1 MQQSNAVL
9 FQEGTLGKIG
19 EMLRILKTNLLVVT
33 VVLLAIMQ
41 AEAQD
46 RDPSA
51 VDQAWKASKHS
62 FQPIWE
68 NEICEGETVLFLQDE
83 NGDAKGQLLFPVE
96 EILAIHTSDGS
107 RRFEL
112 NSIRWKQ
119 GARELVVPKGS
130 VLPTYLPS
138 DLRRPANSQRHAL
151 THRDGNGE
159 ILFGGELEYAA
170 MQICISYR
178 HRLPATQEWFP
189 RKRGSLPKTRKRL
202 MNDEGIH
209 LVVLGDS
216 ISAGYNAS
224 GMFSKPPF
232 QPAYPGLLKMQL
244 EQSFK
249 GQIQLTNLSISGKD
263 TAWGLSQMEEV
274 IKLRPHLVVIAFGMN
289 DSAGR
294 SKDDYQEKTR
304 QMMRTVREALPECEI
319 ILVAPMLGNRDWTR
333 LKHERF
339 PEYQQALIEL
349 ADTGV
354 AVADVTRVWTRMLDL
369 KADHD
374 LTGNGVNHPND
385 FGHRIYAQVISQC
398 WAP

>member
-1 MQQSNAVL
+1 
-9 FQEGTLGKIG
+9 
-19 EMLRILKTNLLVVT
+19 MLRILKTILLVATFVF
-33 VVLLAIMQ
+33 LADLQ
-41 AEAQD
+41 SEAQD
-46 RDPSA
+46 RERAA
-51 VDQAWKASKHS
+51 VDPTWKASKHS

-68 NEICEGETVLFLQDE
+68 NDICEGETVLFLRDA

-96 EILAIHTSDGS
+96 EVLAVQSSDGS
-107 RRFEL
+107 QRFEV
-112 NSIRWKQ
+112 NSLQWKQ
-119 GARELVVPKGS
+119 GSRELVIPIGS
-130 VLPTYLPS
+130 AIPTYLPS

-159 ILFGGELEYAA
+159 ILFGGELEYAT
-170 MQICISYR
+170 MQICITYR
-178 HRLPATQEWFP
+178 HRLPETHEWFP
-189 RKRGSLPKTRKRL
+189 RKYGSLPKTRKRL
-202 MNDEGIH
+202 MNGEGVQ

-224 GMFSKPPF
+224 GMFSMPPF

-244 EQSFK
+244 EQSFR
-249 GQIQLTNLSISGKD
+249 GPIQLTNLSISGKD

-274 IKLRPHLVVIAFGMN
+274 IKLHPHLVVIAFGMN

-294 SKDDYQEKTR
+294 SKEDYQEKTR
-304 QMMRTVREALPECEI
+304 QMIRTIQQAIPECEI
-319 ILVAPMLGNRDWTR
+319 VLVAPMLGNRDWTR

-349 ADTGV
+349 ADAGV
-354 AVADVTRVWTRMLDL
+354 AVADVTRVWTRMLEL

-398 WAP
+398 WTP